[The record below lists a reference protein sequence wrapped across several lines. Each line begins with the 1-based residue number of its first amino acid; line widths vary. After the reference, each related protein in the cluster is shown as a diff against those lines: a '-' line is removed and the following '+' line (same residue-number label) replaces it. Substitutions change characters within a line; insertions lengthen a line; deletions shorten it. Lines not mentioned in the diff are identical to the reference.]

1 MDPDR
6 LLDRCCGKC
15 SAQRRIDMPS
25 FRQGVVMAIALV
37 GGACLAAATA
47 GSGFAQQGDTQNGAL
62 TAGPIGASGDTMP
75 AKYSAKNDADDK
87 LPIGAYRL
95 KHLSAEQRQAIYR
108 DVMRETAHGRPDDKV
123 HPAIGTLV
131 PSSVALQPVPA
142 DASAQVP
149 DTNDLKFAVTQ
160 DKVVLVDPVSMM
172 VVGVLPN

>member
-1 MDPDR
+1 M
-6 LLDRCCGKC
+6 
-15 SAQRRIDMPS
+15 AS
-25 FRQGVVMAIALV
+25 FRQSVVMAIAFL

-47 GSGFAQQGDTQNGAL
+47 GSGFAQQGDTQSGAP
-62 TAGPIGASGDTMP
+62 APGPIGASGDTMP

-87 LPIGAYRL
+87 LPLGAYRL

-108 DVMRETAHGRPDDKV
+108 HVMRETAHGRPDDKV
-123 HPAIGTLV
+123 YSAVGTLV

-142 DASAQVP
+142 DVSALVP
-149 DTNDLKFAVTQ
+149 DMKGLKFAVTQ